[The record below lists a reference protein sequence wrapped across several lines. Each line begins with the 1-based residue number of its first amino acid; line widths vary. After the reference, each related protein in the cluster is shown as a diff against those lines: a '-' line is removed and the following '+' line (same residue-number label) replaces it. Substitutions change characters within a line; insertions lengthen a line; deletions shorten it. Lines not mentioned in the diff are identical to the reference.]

1 MYKFYILMNRLTLIP
16 ILFSCVLITSCNQL
30 SDEVDNQINDIKN
43 KKEEIDK
50 ATNVDTII
58 QKQTDKLKDIDN
70 VLN

>member
-1 MYKFYILMNRLTLIP
+1 MNRLTLIP
-16 ILFSCVLITSCNQL
+16 ILFSFVLITSCNQL

-58 QKQTDKLKDIDN
+58 KKETDKIKDLDN

>member
-1 MYKFYILMNRLTLIP
+1 MIKILISMNRLTLLP
-16 ILFSCVLITSCNQL
+16 ILFTFALITSCNQL
-30 SDEVDNQINDIKN
+30 SNEVDNQINDIKT

-58 QKQTDKLKDIDN
+58 KKETDKLKDIDN

>member
-1 MYKFYILMNRLTLIP
+1 MNRLTLIP
-16 ILFSCVLITSCNQL
+16 ILFSFVLITSCNQL

>member
-1 MYKFYILMNRLTLIP
+1 MNRLTLIP

-58 QKQTDKLKDIDN
+58 KKETDKIKDLDN